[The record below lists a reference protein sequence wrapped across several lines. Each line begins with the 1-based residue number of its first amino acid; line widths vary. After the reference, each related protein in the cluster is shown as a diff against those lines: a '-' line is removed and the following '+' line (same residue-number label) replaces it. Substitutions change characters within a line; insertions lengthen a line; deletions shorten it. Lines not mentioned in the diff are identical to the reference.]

1 MLGGFSK
8 GRSGVS
14 GKAYIEGCFIVSR
27 GNVGMLLWAERHP
40 RGMPLGQWFG
50 VIHCEALL
58 VAPAEASKR
67 SPRPSK
73 PIPAARHLRSP
84 DAGMEAPGLT
94 SLGKT
99 CSLDGLANVEVYSLM
114 MSFLGQLAARR
125 LDTLPRGGRRR
136 A

>member
-1 MLGGFSK
+1 MNPNGFGCGSWVFVSRVPLALFFSNAGKQTKPVCFFGK

-27 GNVGMLLWAERHP
+27 SNVGMLLWAERHP

-67 SPRPSK
+67 Y
-73 PIPAARHLRSP
+73 LRS
-84 DAGMEAPGLT
+84 
-94 SLGKT
+94 
-99 CSLDGLANVEVYSLM
+99 
-114 MSFLGQLAARR
+114 
-125 LDTLPRGGRRR
+125 
-136 A
+136 

>member
-1 MLGGFSK
+1 
-8 GRSGVS
+8 
-14 GKAYIEGCFIVSR
+14 
-27 GNVGMLLWAERHP
+27 
-40 RGMPLGQWFG
+40 
-50 VIHCEALL
+50 
-58 VAPAEASKR
+58 
-67 SPRPSK
+67 
-73 PIPAARHLRSP
+73 
-84 DAGMEAPGLT
+84 MEAPGLT

>member
-1 MLGGFSK
+1 MPGGDEPKRIRLWFLGFCFASAASSFFSNAGKQTKPVCFFSK

-67 SPRPSK
+67 Y
-73 PIPAARHLRSP
+73 LRS
-84 DAGMEAPGLT
+84 
-94 SLGKT
+94 
-99 CSLDGLANVEVYSLM
+99 
-114 MSFLGQLAARR
+114 
-125 LDTLPRGGRRR
+125 
-136 A
+136 